1 MVCNQQLKMQKF
13 FTRIHMQLSKCRWTV
28 TLTLAHRLE
37 TENGS
42 HLMLI
47 FILGISLISFSFSFK
62 WFNPILFERL
72 NMNWCVFFLFILN
85 VSYRFGRIAH
95 ILTVILYVVDGKYCF
110 EADVIKWTQWGC
122 FKVSKCGCTFNI
134 MQQHHTS
141 AIHAIVHILHSPSTY
156 LSMECIWSQER
167 ATAPHKHFA
176 YIIEFMYSVFHV
188 PWTNSQERWYFLVNI
203 YATNCT
209 RTKLQKKANVQ
220 FVMCTLCKVHLYI
233 SWRANGAILNVWI
246 AFVEWIP
253 VRCNSETD

>member
-1 MVCNQQLKMQKF
+1 MSMHCNAHTGTPFGNGEWFASHVDFHSGNFADFVFVLVQVVQSHF
-13 FTRIHMQLSKCRWTV
+13 IWT
-28 TLTLAHRLE
+28 LE
-37 TENGS
+37 YE
-42 HLMLI
+42 LM
-47 FILGISLISFSFSFK
+47 
-62 WFNPILFERL
+62 
-72 NMNWCVFFLFILN
+72 CFFLFILN

-176 YIIEFMYSVFHV
+176 YIIEFMYSLFHV

>member
-1 MVCNQQLKMQKF
+1 
-13 FTRIHMQLSKCRWTV
+13 
-28 TLTLAHRLE
+28 
-37 TENGS
+37 
-42 HLMLI
+42 
-47 FILGISLISFSFSFK
+47 
-62 WFNPILFERL
+62 
-72 NMNWCVFFLFILN
+72 MNWCVFFLFILN

-167 ATAPHKHFA
+167 ATAPHKYFA
-176 YIIEFMYSVFHV
+176 YIIEFMYSLFHV

-220 FVMCTLCKVHLYI
+220 FVMCTLCISTSLDEPTVPFWMYGLHLWNEFRFVATVKRIKFHVQLALITVKIELYAFFAFFSSFVWMFCMVSFYHCWMYMCEVVACEGRNVHLYQE
-233 SWRANGAILNVWI
+233 AEGEILVFI
-246 AFVEWIP
+246 
-253 VRCNSETD
+253 